1 MPDFEQVADD
11 EQVGELGDRCV
22 RVAVDGHDR
31 ARRPHPDLVLDGAA
45 DAEREVE
52 LGLDDLAGLPD
63 LLAVR
68 DPAGID
74 RRAGRPDRATELLRD
89 LLDDPEAVRA
99 RRRPRP
105 PATMILASSIGACGA
120 GLADPL
126 HDADRG
132 KRRGALRRAGFDR
145 ARRRRPASRS

>member
-11 EQVGELGDRCV
+11 EQVGELCDRCV

-45 DAEREVE
+45 DPEREVE
-52 LGLDDLAGLPD
+52 LGLDDLAGLAD

-89 LLDDPEAVRA
+89 LLDDPETVRA
-99 RRRPRP
+99 ADT
-105 PATMILASSIGACGA
+105 ATAGHDDLGLLDRGLGA

-126 HDADRG
+126 HHADRG
-132 KRRGALRRAGFDR
+132 QRRGALRWPGLDR
-145 ARRRRPASRS
+145 PRGIGRRRGR